1 MFTQFLPCLV
11 TSVHTRPTTP
21 KQDHHQLYYSQ
32 SDIRRFKEC
41 ERHTRSEESSPTNLT
56 TPVQVWE
63 PSPPFVSAIINA
75 LLKKRQQPESLHIIP
90 PEPRSEWPPLHNSS
104 PPSPAKLQWP
114 STPYSKPNST
124 KYEAYRKSADDFKVG
139 HLTPHAI
146 TSGLDR
152 IKVPYGTVKRRPK
165 IWGPNQAT
173 KSMFPAVFDHAR

>member
-1 MFTQFLPCLV
+1 ME
-11 TSVHTRPTTP
+11 H
-21 KQDHHQLYYSQ
+21 YQ
-32 SDIRRFKEC
+32 SDKYPCSILAL
-41 ERHTRSEESSPTNLT
+41 SGYISSYT
-56 TPVQVWE
+56 THNTQTA
-63 PSPPFVSAIINA
+63 FMSAIITA

-104 PPSPAKLQWP
+104 PTSPAQLQWP

-124 KYEAYRKSADDFKVG
+124 KYEAYRKSAEDFEVG

-165 IWGPNQAT
+165 TWGPNQAT
-173 KSMFPAVFDHAR
+173 KSMFPVVFDHAR